1 MTAAGRGRKT
11 VAGENFSRARRDAL
25 KASVALA
32 SGAALGFPAILRAQS
47 EAIRVGHLTPRT
59 GFLGQIGE
67 YGHRGAVLAVE
78 EANAAGGV
86 LGRKI
91 DLIAED
97 SVNPAT
103 AVNKA
108 QKLYERDQVIASVG
122 EINSA
127 SVAAISQVAAR
138 MKRIHFNTGGNSDE
152 VRGKNCNRYLFHVEG
167 NNTMYVRTIGNW
179 LKEANRIAG
188 KRFHFLVADYA
199 FGHDL
204 YRASSQ
210 FLVANGG
217 VEAAKDLIATNT
229 QDFSAYILK
238 IRQSKPDFVF
248 SCLAGIDITNFIRQ
262 YREYNLPY
270 EVTGGA
276 NDTGLFWAAGIDS
289 LSGYWQTMWY
299 HGIDTPSS
307 RAFVNGFRARYK
319 MPPENGAW
327 ADYVAMR
334 ILLQAIAETRSTD
347 PEKLIAYFDKGAT
360 FDVLKGRRGVFAA
373 NHQLLQEMYVVRIKE
388 KSRMQDQWDIFEMV
402 RTVPGA
408 NDPLTLIQPSQQENP
423 CPIAG

>member
-1 MTAAGRGRKT
+1 MARK
-11 VAGENFSRARRDAL
+11 EFSPARRRAL
-25 KASVALA
+25 KASAALA
-32 SGAALGFPAILRAQS
+32 SGAALGFPAILKAQS
-47 EAIRVGHLTPRT
+47 EAIRIGHLTPRT

-67 YGHRGAVLAVE
+67 YGYRGATLAVE

-86 LGRKI
+86 LGRRI
-91 DLIAED
+91 ELIAED

-127 SVAAISQVAAR
+127 SVAAIAQVAAR

-167 NNTMYVRTIGNW
+167 NNTMYVRTIGQW
-179 LKEANRIAG
+179 LKEAKRINGA
-188 KRFHFLVADYA
+188 RFHFLVADYA

-204 YRASSQ
+204 YRASWQ
-210 FLVANGG
+210 FLKDNGG
-217 VEAAKDLIATNT
+217 LEAGKDLIATNT

-238 IRQSKPDFVF
+238 IRQTKPDFVF

-262 YREYNLPY
+262 YREYNLPFS
-270 EVTGGA
+270 VTGGA
-276 NDTGLFWAAGIDS
+276 NDTGLFWAAGIES

-299 HGIDTPSS
+299 HGLDNRSS
-307 RAFVNGFRARYK
+307 QAFVKRFRAKYE

-327 ADYVAMR
+327 ADYVAIR
-334 ILLQAIAETRSTD
+334 ILMQAITETRSTD
-347 PEKLIAYFDKGAT
+347 PEKLITYFDRGAS
-360 FDVLKGRRGVFAA
+360 FDVLKGRPGVFAP

-388 KSRMQDQWDIFEMV
+388 KSRMQDKWDIFEMV
-402 RTVPGA
+402 RAVPGP

-423 CPIAG
+423 CPIAA

>member
-1 MTAAGRGRKT
+1 M
-11 VAGENFSRARRDAL
+11 AGENFSRARRDAL

-32 SGAALGFPAILRAQS
+32 SGAAIGFPAILRAQS
-47 EAIRVGHLTPRT
+47 EAIRIGHLTPRT

-108 QKLYERDQVIASVG
+108 QKLYERDQVVASVG

-127 SVAAISQVAAR
+127 SVAAIAQVAAR

-167 NNTMYVRTIGNW
+167 NNTMYVRTIGQW

-217 VEAAKDLIATNT
+217 LEAAKDLIATNT

-307 RAFVNGFRARYK
+307 RAFVRAFRARYQ

-327 ADYVAMR
+327 ADYVAIR

-347 PEKLIAYFDKGAT
+347 PEKLIAYFEKGAS

-388 KSRMQDQWDIFEMV
+388 KSRMQDSWDIFEMV
-402 RTVPGA
+402 RAVPGA

>member
-1 MTAAGRGRKT
+1 MIIAGRRKKT
-11 VAGENFSRARRDAL
+11 MVRKNFYPGRRDAL
-25 KASVALA
+25 RASVALA
-32 SGAALGFPAILRAQS
+32 SGVALGFPAILRAQS
-47 EAIRVGHLTPRT
+47 EAIRIGHLTPRT

-67 YGHRGAVLAVE
+67 YGYRGAVLAVE
-78 EANAAGGV
+78 EANAADGV

-91 DLIAED
+91 ELIAED

-127 SVAAISQVAAR
+127 SVAAIAQVAAR

-167 NNTMYVRTIGNW
+167 NNTMYVRTIGQW
-179 LKEANRIAG
+179 LKEAKRIAG

-210 FLVANGG
+210 FLKDNGG
-217 VEAAKDLIATNT
+217 LEAGKELIATNT

-262 YREYNLPY
+262 YREYDLPF

-299 HGIDTPSS
+299 HGIDVPSS
-307 RAFVNGFRARYK
+307 RGFVSRFRARYQ

-347 PEKLIAYFDKGAT
+347 AEKLIAYFDKGAS
-360 FDVLKGRRGVFAA
+360 FDVLKGRRGMFAA

-408 NDPLTLIQPSQQENP
+408 SDPLTLIQPSQQENP

>member
-1 MTAAGRGRKT
+1 M
-11 VAGENFSRARRDAL
+11 AGENFSRARRDAL

-78 EANAAGGV
+78 EANAGGGV

-127 SVAAISQVAAR
+127 SVAAIAQVAAR

-167 NNTMYVRTIGNW
+167 NNTMYVRTIGQW

-217 VEAAKDLIATNT
+217 LEAAKDLIATNT

-299 HGIDTPSS
+299 HGIDTLSA

-334 ILLQAIAETRSTD
+334 ILLQAIAENRSTD
-347 PEKLIAYFDKGAT
+347 SEKLIAYFDKGAS
-360 FDVLKGRRGVFAA
+360 FDILKGRRGVFAA

>member
-1 MTAAGRGRKT
+1 MTGKK
-11 VAGENFSRARRDAL
+11 FSPARRAAL
-25 KASVALA
+25 KASLALA
-32 SGAALGFPAILRAQS
+32 SGAGLGFPPLLAAQS
-47 EAIRVGHLTPRT
+47 DAIRIGHLTPRT

-67 YGHRGAVLAVE
+67 YGYRGAVLAVD

-103 AVNKA
+103 AVSKA

-127 SVAAISQVAAR
+127 SVAAIAQVAAR

-152 VRGKNCNRYLFHVEG
+152 VRGKNCNRYLYHVEG
-167 NNTMYVRTIGNW
+167 NNTMYVRTIGQW

-210 FLVANGG
+210 FLKDNGG
-217 VEAAKDLIATNT
+217 IEAGKELIAANT

-238 IRQSKPDFVF
+238 LRQSKPDFVF

-299 HGIDTPSS
+299 HGIDTASS
-307 RAFVNGFRARYK
+307 RAFVTRFRARYQ

-334 ILLQAIAETRSTD
+334 ILLQAITDTRSTD
-347 PEKLIAYFDKGAT
+347 PEKLIAYFDQGAS
-360 FDVLKGRRGVFAA
+360 FDILKARRGVFAA
-373 NHQLLQEMYVVRIKE
+373 NHQLLQEMYVVRIRE

-402 RTVPGA
+402 RAVPGA
-408 NDPLTLIQPSQQENP
+408 NDPLTLIQPSQLENP

>member
-1 MTAAGRGRKT
+1 MTT
-11 VAGENFSRARRDAL
+11 RRDVL
-25 KASVALA
+25 I
-32 SGAALGFPAILRAQS
+32 GATGLFALGFPAVLRGQ
-47 EAIRVGHLTPRT
+47 EETIRLGHLTPRT

-67 YGHRGAVLAVE
+67 YGFRGAMLAVE
-78 EANAAGGV
+78 EANRNGGV

-91 DLIAED
+91 ELIAED

-103 AVNKA
+103 AVSKA
-108 QKLYERDQVIASVG
+108 QKLYERDRVLATLG

-127 SVAAISQVAAR
+127 SVAAIAQVSAR
-138 MKRIHFNTGGNSDE
+138 MRRPHFNTGGNSDE
-152 VRGKNCNRYLFHVEG
+152 VRGKHCNRYLFHVEG
-167 NNTMYVRTIGNW
+167 NNTMYVRTIGQW
-179 LKEANRIAG
+179 LKEAGRI
-188 KRFHFLVADYA
+188 KRSRFYYLVADYA

-210 FLVANGG
+210 FLTANGG
-217 VEAAKDLIATNT
+217 IEVGKELIATNT

-238 IRQSKPDFVF
+238 IRQAKPDFVF

-289 LSGYWQTMWY
+289 LSGHWQAMWY
-299 HGIDTPSS
+299 HGIEVAGARTFARS
-307 RAFVNGFRARYK
+307 FRAKYA

-327 ADYVAMR
+327 ADYVAVR
-334 ILLQAIAETRSTD
+334 ILLQAVAETGSTS
-347 PEKLIAYFDKGAT
+347 PEKIVDYCDSGAS
-360 FDVLKGRRGVFAA
+360 FDVLKVRPASFAR

-388 KSRMQDQWDIFEMV
+388 KTKMLDRWDIFDVV
-402 RTVPGA
+402 RPVPGPG
-408 NDPLTLIQPSQQENP
+408 DPLTLIQPSQQDNP
-423 CPIAG
+423 CALAA

>member
-1 MTAAGRGRKT
+1 MGTGTERMITAGRRKKT
-11 VAGENFSRARRDAL
+11 NVRKNFSPGRRDAL
-25 KASVALA
+25 RASVALA
-32 SGAALGFPAILRAQS
+32 SGVALGFPAILRAQS
-47 EAIRVGHLTPRT
+47 EAIRIGHLTPRT

-67 YGHRGAVLAVE
+67 YGYRGAVLAVE
-78 EANAAGGV
+78 EANAADGV

-91 DLIAED
+91 ELIAED

-127 SVAAISQVAAR
+127 SVAAIAQVAAR

-167 NNTMYVRTIGNW
+167 NNTMYVRTIGQW
-179 LKEANRIAG
+179 LKEAKRIAG

-210 FLVANGG
+210 FLKDNGG
-217 VEAAKDLIATNT
+217 LEAGKDLIATNT

-262 YREYNLPY
+262 YREYDL
-270 EVTGGA
+270 
-276 NDTGLFWAAGIDS
+276 
-289 LSGYWQTMWY
+289 
-299 HGIDTPSS
+299 
-307 RAFVNGFRARYK
+307 
-319 MPPENGAW
+319 
-327 ADYVAMR
+327 
-334 ILLQAIAETRSTD
+334 
-347 PEKLIAYFDKGAT
+347 
-360 FDVLKGRRGVFAA
+360 
-373 NHQLLQEMYVVRIKE
+373 
-388 KSRMQDQWDIFEMV
+388 
-402 RTVPGA
+402 
-408 NDPLTLIQPSQQENP
+408 
-423 CPIAG
+423 

>member
-1 MTAAGRGRKT
+1 MPDRRAFLRGAGSAA
-11 VAGENFSRARRDAL
+11 AMS
-25 KASVALA
+25 
-32 SGAALGFPAILRAQS
+32 ALGFPALSGSAPD
-47 EAIRVGHLTPRT
+47 AIRIGHLTPRT

-67 YGHRGAVLAVE
+67 YGYRGALLAVE
-78 EANAAGGV
+78 QANAGGGV
-86 LGRKI
+86 LGRRI
-91 DLIAED
+91 EMIAED

-108 QKLYERDQVIASVG
+108 QKLYERDLVIATIG
-122 EINSA
+122 EVNSA
-127 SVAAISQVAAR
+127 SVAAIAQVSAR
-138 MKRIHFNTGGNSDE
+138 MKRPHFNTGGNSDE

-167 NNTMYVRTIGNW
+167 NNTMYVRTIGQW
-179 LKEANRIAG
+179 LKETNRIKGA
-188 KRFHFLVADYA
+188 KFYFLVADYA

-210 FLVANGG
+210 FLTANGG
-217 VEAAKDLIATNT
+217 LEAGKELIATNT

-238 IRQSKPDFVF
+238 VRQARPDFVY

-299 HGIDTPSS
+299 HGLEVPAA
-307 RAFVNGFRARYK
+307 RAFATSFRSKYG

-327 ADYVAMR
+327 ADYVAVQ
-334 ILLQAIAETRSTD
+334 ILLQAISETKTTD
-347 PEKLIAYFDKGAT
+347 AEKLIVYFDAGAS
-360 FDVLKGRRGVFAA
+360 FDVLKTRRATFAK
-373 NHQLLQEMYVVRIKE
+373 NHQLLQEMYVVGIKP
-388 KSRMQDQWDIFEMV
+388 KAAMRDQWDVFDVV
-402 RTVPGA
+402 RPVPGPG
-408 NDPLTLIQPSQQENP
+408 DPLSLIQPTQQENP
-423 CPIAG
+423 CPIAA

>member
-1 MTAAGRGRKT
+1 

-32 SGAALGFPAILRAQS
+32 SGAALSFPAILRAQS

-127 SVAAISQVAAR
+127 SVAAIAQVAAR

-167 NNTMYVRTIGNW
+167 NNTMYVRTIGQW

-217 VEAAKDLIATNT
+217 LEAAKDLIATNT

-262 YREYNLPY
+262 YREYNLPF

-307 RAFVNGFRARYK
+307 RAFVRAFRARYQ

-327 ADYVAMR
+327 ADYVAIR

-347 PEKLIAYFDKGAT
+347 PEKLIAYFEKGAS

-388 KSRMQDQWDIFEMV
+388 KSRMQDSWDIFEMV
-402 RTVPGA
+402 RAVPGA

>member
-1 MTAAGRGRKT
+1 MVTRRAWLKAAA
-11 VAGENFSRARRDAL
+11 VAGTC
-25 KASVALA
+25 
-32 SGAALGFPAILRAQS
+32 GFPALVRAAD
-47 EAIRVGHLTPRT
+47 AIRIGHLTPRT

-67 YGHRGAVLAVE
+67 YGYRGALLAVE
-78 EANAAGGV
+78 RANAAGGV

-91 DLIAED
+91 ELVAED

-108 QKLYERDQVIASVG
+108 QKLYERDQVIASIG

-127 SVAAISQVAAR
+127 SVAAIAQVSAR
-138 MKRIHFNTGGNSDE
+138 MKRPHFNTGGNSDE

-167 NNTMYVRTIGNW
+167 NNTMYVRTVGQW
-179 LKEANRIAG
+179 LKEAKRIQG
-188 KRFHFLVADYA
+188 SRFYYLVADYA

-210 FLVANGG
+210 FLAANGG
-217 VEAAKDLIATNT
+217 LEVGKELIATNT

-238 IRQSKPDFVF
+238 IRQTKPDFVF
-248 SCLAGIDITNFIRQ
+248 SCLAGIDITNFMRQ

-289 LSGYWQTMWY
+289 LSGYWQSMWY
-299 HGIDTPSS
+299 HELDLPAA
-307 RAFVNGFRARYK
+307 RAFAASFRAKYG

-327 ADYVAMR
+327 ADYVAVS
-334 ILLQAIAETRSTD
+334 ILLQAIAETKSTAAD
-347 PEKLIAYFDKGAT
+347 RLVDYFDKGAS
-360 FDVLKGRRGVFAA
+360 FDVLKARPGNFAK
-373 NHQLLQEMYVVRIKE
+373 NHQLLQEMYVVRVKD
-388 KSRMQDQWDIFEMV
+388 KAKMKDQWDIFDV
-402 RTVPGA
+402 IRAVPA
-408 NDPLTLIQPSQQENP
+408 PNDPLTLIQPSQQENP
-423 CPIAG
+423 CPMAGQV

>member
-1 MTAAGRGRKT
+1 MTGKT
-11 VAGENFSRARRDAL
+11 FSPRRRAAL
-25 KASVALA
+25 KASLALA
-32 SGAALGFPAILRAQS
+32 SGAGLGFPSMPTAQTDALR
-47 EAIRVGHLTPRT
+47 IGHLTPRT

-67 YGHRGAVLAVE
+67 YGYRGAVLAVE

-103 AVNKA
+103 AVSKA

-127 SVAAISQVAAR
+127 SVAAIAQVAAR
-138 MKRIHFNTGGNSDE
+138 MKRMHFNTGGNSDE
-152 VRGKNCNRYLFHVEG
+152 VRGKNCNRYLYHVEG
-167 NNTMYVRTIGNW
+167 NNTMYVRTIGQW

-210 FLVANGG
+210 FLKDNGG
-217 VEAAKDLIATNT
+217 IEAGKELIATNT

-238 IRQSKPDFVF
+238 LRQSKPDFVF

-307 RAFVNGFRARYK
+307 RAFVARFRARYQ

-334 ILLQAIAETRSTD
+334 ILLQAITDTRSTD
-347 PEKLIAYFDKGAT
+347 PEKLIAYFDQGAS
-360 FDVLKGRRGVFAA
+360 FDILKARRGVFAA
-373 NHQLLQEMYVVRIKE
+373 NHQLLQEMYVVRIRE
-388 KSRMQDQWDIFEMV
+388 KNGMQDKWDIFEMI
-402 RTVPGA
+402 RAVPGA
-408 NDPLTLIQPSQQENP
+408 NDPLTLIQPSQLENP